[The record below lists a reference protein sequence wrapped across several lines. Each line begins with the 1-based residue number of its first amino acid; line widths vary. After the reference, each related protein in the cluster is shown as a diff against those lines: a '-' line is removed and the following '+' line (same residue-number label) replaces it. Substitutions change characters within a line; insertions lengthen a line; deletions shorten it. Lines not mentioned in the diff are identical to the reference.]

1 MDRTPCFNTLAADR
15 RLRLVERADAGLEDI
30 HAELTN
36 DMERALAGLQNAV
49 PGFDGCTRDGL
60 PREVLKSAADE
71 VLSAMDRMECL
82 EAIMAG
88 LKDGEGPHWERARR
102 VVVDGYVANNADS
115 IAEAR
120 GAYQ

>member
-15 RLRLVERADAGLEDI
+15 HLRLVEASSLEDI

-36 DMERALAGLQNAV
+36 DMQRALAGLQSHV
-49 PGFDGCTRDGL
+49 PGFDGFGPVPVER
-60 PREVLKSAADE
+60 LKSAADE
-71 VLSAMDRMECL
+71 VVSALDHMTCAEVLML
-82 EAIMAG
+82 V
-88 LKDGEGPHWERARR
+88 LKDSTCPLVAKLRLA
-102 VVVDGYVANNADS
+102 VIDGYVANNADS

>member
-36 DMERALAGLQNAV
+36 DMQRALAGLQSQV
-49 PGFDGCTRDGL
+49 PGFDGYGSV
-60 PREVLKSAADE
+60 PREQPKSAADE
-71 VLSAMDRMECL
+71 VVQAIDRAPCA
-82 EAIMAG
+82 EALMLV
-88 LKDGEGPHWERARR
+88 LKDSTCPLVAKLRLA
-102 VVVDGYVANNADS
+102 VIDGYVANNADS

-120 GAYQ
+120 GGYQ

>member
-1 MDRTPCFNTLAADR
+1 MNARCPVAIETER
-15 RLRLVERADAGLEDI
+15 HLRLVEASSLEDL

-49 PGFDGCTRDGL
+49 PSFAGGTSTGL
-60 PREVLKSAADE
+60 PREVPRATADE
-71 VLSAMDRMECL
+71 VYGTLDFCEVMGELMLA
-82 EAIMAG
+82 
-88 LKDGEGPHWERARR
+88 LKDSTCPLVAKLRHAVIKR
-102 VVVDGYVANNADS
+102 YVNENADS

>member
-15 RLRLVERADAGLEDI
+15 HLRLVEASSLEDI

-36 DMERALAGLQNAV
+36 DMQRALAGLQSHV
-49 PGFDGCTRDGL
+49 PGFDGFGSM
-60 PREVLKSAADE
+60 PREQPKSPADE
-71 VLSAMDRMECL
+71 VISALDRMTCA
-82 EAIMAG
+82 EALMLV
-88 LKDGEGPHWERARR
+88 LKDSACPLVAKLRR
-102 VVVDGYVANNADS
+102 DVVAGYVANNADS

>member
-1 MDRTPCFNTLAADR
+1 MDRTPCFNTLAAER
-15 RLRLVERADAGLEDI
+15 HLRLVERADASLEDL

-36 DMERALAGLQNAV
+36 DMERALAGLQTHV

-60 PREVLKSAADE
+60 PREVLKSPADQV
-71 VLSAMDRMECL
+71 VLVMDRMTCA
-82 EAIMAG
+82 EALMLV
-88 LKDGEGPHWERARR
+88 LKDSTCPLVAKLRLA
-102 VVVDGYVANNADS
+102 VIDGYVAENADT

>member
-36 DMERALAGLQNAV
+36 DMQRALAGLQNAV
-49 PGFDGCTRDGL
+49 PSFAGGTSTAV
-60 PREVLKSAADE
+60 PREVLRSAADE
-71 VLSAMDRMECL
+71 VYSALDFCEVMGELML
-82 EAIMAG
+82 A
-88 LKDGEGPHWERARR
+88 LKDSECPLVAKLRLAVIKR
-102 VVVDGYVANNADS
+102 YVNETADC